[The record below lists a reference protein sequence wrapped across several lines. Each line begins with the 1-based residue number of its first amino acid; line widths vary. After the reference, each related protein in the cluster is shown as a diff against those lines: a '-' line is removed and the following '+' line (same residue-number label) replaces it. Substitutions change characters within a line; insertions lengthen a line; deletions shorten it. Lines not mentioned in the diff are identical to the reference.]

1 MENEPIHEVRFL
13 KFLTNK
19 LKDEVTASNHV
30 LSSNQLDDLFS
41 QIDRLYDKLESI
53 EKKANI
59 YHTQYGYSN

>member
-53 EKKANI
+53 EEKANI
-59 YHTQYGYSN
+59 YHKQYGYSN